1 MVAQPDTMQ
10 PYSDRLEDDDA
21 ADFVAEAIVSGIG
34 NVGIGVPDKV
44 KKLALGF
51 DLKNK
56 SQLKTLFQEASKVAK
71 QLLLN
76 EEIGNILLSALQ
88 PSQNHEQLGK
98 NIQQELRKS
107 ITSASLP
114 SLAQMQQYAGSK
126 ESAEETQDPSNMVE
140 RLGGEGGG
148 DEESPEESE
157 NSEPQ
162 TGGAEDGQEG
172 PEESVAPPG
181 SAVSMPEEAK
191 ESAVT
196 DQGMV
201 NLSDEDKEKHKKRL
215 KEFAQG
221 EQEKQLG
228 EQDDEKQEQLDE
240 ESQENEQ
247 MRQTGM
253 AADLQRSQ
261 QQDRQRK
268 SSSMQTQESQRRI
281 QEAEAASAEG
291 AGGGQDAIE
300 GEARS
305 KSEGGKLTER
315 GVQKAGERIGANIK
329 ARMKSGEFKGFV
341 IAMIFAIS
349 KDTIDWIDPEGTIPF
364 LVNIFLLSALNAIL
378 LGEGTYFKRKLIE
391 KFIGKAIGAAIAEF
405 IPGCNLF
412 PTYTIGILLMKAES
426 DKEVKKQKKQYNI
439 VAGEQAKLVQRVQRT
454 IQRGPLG

>member
-21 ADFVAEAIVSGIG
+21 VDFVAEAIISGIG

-51 DLKNK
+51 DLSHKT
-56 SQLKTLFQEASKVAK
+56 QLKALLEQASKVAK

-76 EEIGNILLSALQ
+76 EELGNILLSALQ
-88 PSQNHEQLGK
+88 PSQDHQQLGK
-98 NIQQELRKS
+98 NIQQGLRKS

-126 ESAEETQDPSNMVE
+126 ESVGENQDPSNMVE

-148 DEESPEESE
+148 DEELPDESE

-162 TGGAEDGQEG
+162 TGGAEDEQEG

-196 DQGMV
+196 DQGMI
-201 NLSDEDKEKHKKRL
+201 NLSDEDKEKHKARL
-215 KEFAQG
+215 AGFAQE
-221 EQEKQLG
+221 EQGKQL
-228 EQDDEKQEQLDE
+228 DEKDEENEKLDE

-315 GVQKAGERIGANIK
+315 GVKKAGDRIGANIK
-329 ARMKSGEFKGFV
+329 ARMKDGEFKGFL

-349 KDTIDWIDPEGTIPF
+349 KDAIDWIDPEGTIPF
-364 LVNIFLLSALNAIL
+364 LVNIFLLAALNAIL
-378 LGEGTYFKRKLIE
+378 LGEGTYFKRLLIK
-391 KFIGKAIGAAIAEF
+391 KFIGKYIIAAIAEF
-405 IPGCNLF
+405 IPGFNLF

-439 VAGEQAKLVQRVQRT
+439 VASEQAKLLQRVQRT

>member
-1 MVAQPDTMQ
+1 MVDQSDTLK
-10 PYSDRLEDDDA
+10 PYSDRLEDDDVV
-21 ADFVAEAIVSGIG
+21 DFVAEAVISGIG

-51 DLKNK
+51 DLANK
-56 SQLKTLFQEASKVAK
+56 TQLKVLLDQASKVAK

-76 EEIGNILLSALQ
+76 EEIGNILLSSLQ
-88 PSQNHEQLGK
+88 PSQDHQQLGK

-126 ESAEETQDPSNMVE
+126 ESAADNQDPSNMVE

-148 DEESPEESE
+148 DEEAPEETE
-157 NSEPQ
+157 TGEPQ
-162 TGGAEDGQEG
+162 TGGAEDEQEG
-172 PEESVAPPG
+172 PEQSVAPPG

-191 ESAVT
+191 ESAVA

-221 EQEKQLG
+221 QQEKQLA
-228 EQDDEKQEQLDE
+228 EQDEEKQEQLDQ
-240 ESQENEQ
+240 ESRDNEQ
-247 MRQTGM
+247 VRETGM
-253 AADLQRSQ
+253 AADLQRAQ

-268 SSSMQTQESQRRI
+268 SMSMQTQESQRRI

-291 AGGGQDAIE
+291 SGGGQDAIE

-305 KSEGGKLTER
+305 KAAGGKLTER
-315 GVQKAGERIGANIK
+315 GVQKAGDRIGANIK
-329 ARMKSGEFKGFV
+329 ARMKAGEFKGFL

-349 KDTIDWIDPEGTIPF
+349 KDAIDWIDPEGTIPF
-364 LVNIFLLSALNAIL
+364 LVNIFLLAALNAIL
-378 LGEGTYFKRKLIE
+378 LGEGTYIKRILIE
-391 KFIGKAIGAAIAEF
+391 KFIGKAIIAAIAEF
-405 IPGCNLF
+405 IPGFNLF

-439 VAGEQAKLVQRVQRT
+439 VASEQAKLVQRVQRT